1 MPTHWGNALAVRVV
15 SASRCPARSAQQL
28 CWVKV
33 FGEEPAKIL
42 TLTKTRL
49 SLELYYR
56 KDTGENKF
64 P

>member
-15 SASRCPARSAQQL
+15 SASRWPARSVQQL

-33 FGEEPAKIL
+33 FGEEPVRIL

>member
-1 MPTHWGNALAVRVV
+1 
-15 SASRCPARSAQQL
+15 
-28 CWVKV
+28 VKV